1 MEFITGALLTAVVWL
16 VYDKF
21 KARPTKD
28 STSKTEEQKEKDI
41 QEHYEKLMNYNV
53 EQAYGGKR

>member
-21 KARPTKD
+21 KARPIKNETTKL
-28 STSKTEEQKEKDI
+28 EEQKEKEI
-41 QEHYEKLMNYNV
+41 QEHYEKLMNYDV
-53 EQAYGGKR
+53 AQAYGGKK